1 MLVAQ
6 IAAVVIFIAMFV
18 CIILEHKLKIKK
30 HFITLT
36 AGAITI
42 LAVFVIGLGAVK
54 NDWNLAG
61 NAIMDTLNFKNI
73 FKLGFWYGGA
83 EEASGINW
91 ATIIFIAGM
100 MIMVEGMAHAGFF
113 KWLCMTL
120 AKAVKY
126 KVVPLFI
133 SFMVLSSCLAMF
145 IDSITV
151 ILFLAAVTIEL
162 ANMLKFD
169 PLPMILSE
177 IFCANLGGSAT
188 MCGDPPNI
196 IIGTALHLSFFDFLV
211 NTGLIMFIALVF
223 VVLFFS
229 LAFRKDLKKAGESN
243 IDTSAF
249 PAPTAAITSWKDFT
263 VSSII
268 FGVAVVLLV
277 THSMTELSVATI
289 GVFVAVATIIA
300 NFRNLKKV
308 MKGVDYE
315 TLLFFI
321 GLFIVVG
328 GLEQTKVLVAVANF
342 IENVS
347 GGNMMVMVAII
358 IWVSGIASAV
368 VDNIPFSATMVPV
381 IQSLAATAGVDLHT
395 LAWGL
400 AMGTDVGGSATPIGA
415 SANVVGLETASKA
428 GHKVTWGK
436 YCKTAIPATII
447 VLLISMLTIYVRYPM
462 ESNPP
467 EDNVA
472 IVENADAGA
481 ENADGELVVSA
492 AE

>member
-6 IAAVVIFIAMFV
+6 IAAVVIFVAMFV
-18 CIILEHKLKIKK
+18 CIILEQKLKIKK

-36 AGAITI
+36 AGAVTI
-42 LAVFVIGLGAVK
+42 LAVFVLGIGVCGK
-54 NDWNLAG
+54 DWGFAG
-61 NAIMDTLNFKNI
+61 SAIWDTLNVKSV
-73 FKLGFWYGGA
+73 FKLGFWYGA
-83 EEASGINW
+83 SEEATGINW

-133 SFMVLSSCLAMF
+133 SFMVLSSLLAMF

-211 NTGLIMFIALVF
+211 NTGLIMFIALIF
-223 VVLFFS
+223 VVLFFFLS
-229 LAFRKDLKKAGESN
+229 FRKDLKKAGESGV
-243 IDTSAF
+243 DASSF
-249 PAPTAAITSWKDFT
+249 PAPTAAISSWKDFIVST
-263 VSSII
+263 VI
-268 FGVAVVLLV
+268 FGIAIILLV

-289 GVFVAVATIIA
+289 GVFVAVATLIA
-300 NFRNLKKV
+300 NAKNLKKILS
-308 MKGVDYE
+308 GVDYE

-328 GLEQTKVLVAVANF
+328 GLEQTKMLVAAANF
-342 IENVS
+342 IESVS
-347 GGNMMVMVAII
+347 GGNLMVMIAII

-381 IQSLAATAGVDLHT
+381 IQSIAATAGVDIHV

-428 GHKVTWGK
+428 GHKVSWGK

-447 VLLISMLTIYVRYPM
+447 VLLISTLIIYIRYPM
-462 ESNPP
+462 QSNPP
-467 EDNVA
+467 EESNVE
-472 IVENADAGA
+472 VVEDGENA
-481 ENADGELVVSA
+481 EDGELVVSVS
-492 AE
+492 E